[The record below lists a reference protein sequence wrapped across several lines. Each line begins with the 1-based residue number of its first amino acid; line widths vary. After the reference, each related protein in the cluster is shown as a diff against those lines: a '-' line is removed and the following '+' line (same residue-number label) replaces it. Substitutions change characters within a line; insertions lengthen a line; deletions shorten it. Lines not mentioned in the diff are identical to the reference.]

1 MHTMD
6 KTVSLTK
13 ELRDNLM
20 MDFFVHTMDKTVSL
34 AKELRDNLMMDVFL
48 CTQWTRLSL

>member
-20 MDFFVHTMDKTVSL
+20 MDFLCVHTMDKTVSL
-34 AKELRDNLMMDVFL
+34 TKELRDNLMIDVF
-48 CTQWTRLSL
+48 RAGN

>member
-1 MHTMD
+1 MFFCVHTTDKTVSLTKELGDNLMMDFLCVHTTD

-20 MDFFVHTMDKTVSL
+20 M
-34 AKELRDNLMMDVFL
+34 NVF
-48 CTQWTRLSL
+48 RAGN